1 MSSSNNPARLIVG
14 GIYLLKALFF
24 AIMLVMALLGTA
36 PALIANPILG
46 GLSMAFVAVIFGGLS
61 FLWGS
66 LGVGLL
72 KGNRFALAIAIVLTG
87 LSALG
92 SLAGGV
98 VVWFFVEA
106 ALFVGLLMSR
116 DVRSAYGS

>member
-14 GIYLLKALFF
+14 GLYLLKALFF
-24 AIMLVMALLGTA
+24 AFMLVMALLGTA
-36 PALIANPILG
+36 PALFANPIAGAMGMALVTVVLG
-46 GLSMAFVAVIFGGLS
+46 GLTLIWGG
-61 FLWGS
+61 

-92 SLAGGV
+92 SLSSGL
-98 VVWFFVEA
+98 VVWFFIEA

-116 DVRSAYGS
+116 QVRTAYA